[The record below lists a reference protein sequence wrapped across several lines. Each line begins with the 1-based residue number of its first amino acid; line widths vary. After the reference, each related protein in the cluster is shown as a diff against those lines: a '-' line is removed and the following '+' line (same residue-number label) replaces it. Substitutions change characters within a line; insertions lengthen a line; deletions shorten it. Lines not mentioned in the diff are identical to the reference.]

1 MSAYVLVRGGEA
13 VIVDTGVAGSEGAI
27 GESLKAVGLGWDAV
41 AHVILT
47 HKHADHA
54 GSVSAVLESA
64 TGATGYAGAADLPS
78 ITSARPL
85 TAVADGDTVFGL
97 RIVSS
102 PGHTM
107 GHVSVYDAVGG
118 LLVAGD
124 ALNNSTGT
132 LAGSNP
138 SYTEDMT
145 AAKAT
150 VAKLGALTFETLLV
164 GHGEPITSG
173 ASAVVAALAAKG

>member
-1 MSAYVLVRGGEA
+1 
-13 VIVDTGVAGSEGAI
+13 VAGSEGAI
-27 GESLKAVGLGWDAV
+27 GASLEAVGLDWSAV
-41 AHVILT
+41 GHVILT
-47 HKHADHA
+47 HKHRDHM
-54 GSVSAVLESA
+54 GSANEVLELA
-64 TGATGYAGAADLPS
+64 TDATGYAGAADLPA
-78 ITSARPL
+78 ITTPRPL
-85 TAVADGDTVFGL
+85 TVAADGESVFGL
-97 RIVSS
+97 RIVAS

-107 GHVSVYDAVGG
+107 GHLAVHDPVGG

-138 SYTEDMT
+138 SFTEDMD

-173 ASAVVAALAAKG
+173 ASAVVAALAAQG